1 MSERSE
7 SRLLLAARIL
17 LLTLPLWL
25 ISGRAAVDADLSL
38 IAILFLARSVMLRD
52 WSWARSTWFRIGL
65 GLWAWMLFITP
76 FAYDPALSFSQAA
89 PWIRFLVFAAA
100 LESWVLADEVWMR
113 RLLWVATGILVYTSL
128 DALLQYFHGSDVFGD
143 PRWSTERLTAMF
155 ERPRVGIFITK
166 LMFPVVFG
174 AFAWHGWR
182 RGRMWPSIGFAALVL
197 LLLSAI
203 YLSGERMALLLALFG
218 LSLGAV
224 LQKGPLRI
232 LVVAVMSLGIA
243 GMVVLSILNPVM
255 IKRHIDET
263 YNTIVHLPD
272 SPYGMIWNSGLHLA
286 MAHPLLGAGMKNF
299 RVACPKLD
307 MPLSPAQRCST
318 HPHNLYLEWAA
329 ESGIPGL
336 LGFLLLVWALFRRL
350 WRAAARYGY
359 GVWLMGPLVSMAVHL
374 WPLGPSGSFFS
385 NWAGGM
391 LWLAVGWALA
401 AVRLMERSAG
411 PAAPELN
418 AAAAP

>member
-1 MSERSE
+1 MSERGE
-7 SRLLLAARIL
+7 TRLLLAARIL

-38 IAILFLARSVMLRD
+38 IVILFVVRSIMLRD
-52 WSWARSTWFRIGL
+52 WGWARSTWFRIGL

-100 LESWVLADEVWMR
+100 LESWVLDEVWMR
-113 RLLWVATGILVYTSL
+113 RLLWVATAILIYTSL
-128 DALLQYFHGSDVFGD
+128 DALLQYFHGSDIFGD
-143 PRWSTERLTAMF
+143 PRWSPERLTAMF

-182 RGRMWPSIGFAALVL
+182 RGRLWPSIGFAGLVL

-203 YLSGERMALLLALFG
+203 FLSGERMALLLALLG
-218 LSLGAV
+218 LTLGAV

-232 LVVAVMSLGIA
+232 LVATVMSLGIV

-263 YNTIVHLPD
+263 YNTMVHLPD

-286 MAHPLLGAGMKNF
+286 MAHPVLGAGMKNF
-299 RVACPKLD
+299 LPPAVAGGSAIWLRGVVDGAAGLDGRAPVAAWTVGEFLFQLGGRHVVAGGGVGPRRRALVGTVGGAGRRRVERRDGALI
-307 MPLSPAQRCST
+307 AF
-318 HPHNLYLEWAA
+318 
-329 ESGIPGL
+329 GL
-336 LGFLLLVWALFRRL
+336 LRCDS
-350 WRAAARYGY
+350 
-359 GVWLMGPLVSMAVHL
+359 P
-374 WPLGPSGSFFS
+374 
-385 NWAGGM
+385 
-391 LWLAVGWALA
+391 
-401 AVRLMERSAG
+401 
-411 PAAPELN
+411 
-418 AAAAP
+418 